1 MQNPAQSVPV
11 PNPNAGGSAATLT
24 GWILLVDD
32 DASVRSLI
40 EMILSRAKLTVRAAE
55 SGMAALAIVESA
67 PTPPIL
73 LITDVMMPGI
83 DGLSLARRMLARLPR
98 LKVILMSGQL
108 SDSAWWPDDLSGLR
122 FLKKPFAYGD
132 LILAV
137 TEALAE
143 ASREH

>member
-1 MQNPAQSVPV
+1 MQNPAQFL
-11 PNPNAGGSAATLT
+11 PNPDESGASASLT
-24 GWILLVDD
+24 RWILLVDD
-32 DASVRSLI
+32 DPSVRHLS
-40 EMILSRAKLTVRAAE
+40 EMILTKAKLTVRAAE
-55 SGMAALAIVESA
+55 NGAAALAIVESA
-67 PTPPIL
+67 PTPPVL
-73 LITDVMMPGI
+73 LVTDVMMPGI
-83 DGLSLARRMLARLPR
+83 DGLSLARRLLARLPR

>member
-1 MQNPAQSVPV
+1 M
-11 PNPNAGGSAATLT
+11 
-24 GWILLVDD
+24 DD

-108 SDSAWWPDDLSGLR
+108 SDSAWCPEDLSGLR
-122 FLKKPFAYGD
+122 LLKKPFAHD
-132 LILAV
+132 ELILAV
-137 TEALAE
+137 NEGLTE
-143 ASREH
+143 ASRER